1 MVTVYLKKKKKD
13 EEYPNKEDW
22 GASLQ
27 QFGRQKEHENTEN
40 WEKLEEG

>member
-1 MVTVYLKKKKKD
+1 MKSVLIKKP
-13 EEYPNKEDW
+13 EGQL

-40 WEKLEEG
+40 WEKLE

>member
-1 MVTVYLKKKKKD
+1 MKSTLIKKT
-13 EEYPNKEDW
+13 EGQL

-27 QFGRQKEHENTEN
+27 QFGRQKEQENTEN